1 MPPKIPR
8 ETLKKLQPKLRMI
21 TDGDAT
27 VNVLRS
33 ERTAALAVE
42 SPATLKAIKPCRSD
56 NAVPVAIDALEQ
68 RPKTPKPL
76 KRVTGAVR
84 ANVFVYLRDSRVETP
99 VFDRP
104 KCRKGQILQVQAP
117 LDEIPAR
124 AAADGVTFVEIAEAL
139 KKPVVTTADDDP
151 DPPAVTDR
159 RFGSASKHKFGR
171 DVLIGI
177 IDVEGFDFAHSD
189 FLDESGRTRFV
200 RIWDQGGD
208 ARPSPHDRDAFF
220 DNQFEYG
227 AEFQQAD
234 LNAAIA
240 AAPSLGLPA
249 TDIEAQSQRADG
261 SHGTHVASIAAGNRG
276 VCRRA
281 KIAGVLI
288 SLPREDQDRR
298 LSFYDSS
305 RIADAVDYLL
315 RLGQKMNLPVSI
327 NVSLGT
333 NGHSHDGSAAVTRW
347 IDSALATPGRAVTVA
362 AGNSGQ
368 EKGETDDDLG
378 WIMGR
383 IHASGTFPA
392 ANLEQDLEWVV
403 VGNGI
408 MDLSENE
415 MEIWYSA
422 QDRFAVS
429 IKPPGQ
435 GWIGPIEPREFI
447 QNRMLPDGTMLSVYN
462 EVFHPANGLNYI
474 SVYLSPFLQPPQV
487 IGVPAGTWIVRLHSR
502 EVRDGRYHAWIE
514 RDDPQRLG
522 RVGEREAWSFP
533 SFFTERSLVDD
544 TTVSSLGCGS
554 RVITVAN
561 LDSVRNQINISSSQG
576 PTRDGREKPDIAA
589 PGTGIVAARG
599 FAGDNNAWLSL
610 SGTSMA
616 SPLVAGVVG
625 LMLAIEDRLTAA
637 QIESIIRRTARP
649 LPGASFTWSNSAGF
663 GVIDPEACLEET
675 ARLNDR
681 KDLG

>member
-1 MPPKIPR
+1 MPPKIPI
-8 ETLKKLQPKLRMI
+8 ESLKKLQPKLRMI

-27 VNVLRS
+27 VNILRS
-33 ERTAALAVE
+33 ERAAALAVE
-42 SPATLKAIKPCRSD
+42 SPATLKKVQECRRPD
-56 NAVPVAIDALEQ
+56 AVPVAIDDLEK
-68 RPKTPKPL
+68 RPRRPPSL

-84 ANVFVYLRDSRVETP
+84 ANVFVYLRDPKVETP
-99 VFDRP
+99 DVDRP
-104 KCRKGQILQVQAP
+104 KCRKGEILQVQAP
-117 LDEIPAR
+117 LDEIPSLAGKP
-124 AAADGVTFVEIAEAL
+124 GVTYVEIAETL
-139 KKPVVTTADDDP
+139 KMPVVTTADTT
-151 DPPAVTDR
+151 PAAPASNER
-159 RFGSASKHKFGR
+159 RFGSASQHKFGE

-177 IDVEGFDFAHSD
+177 IDVQGFDFSHAD
-189 FLDESGRTRFV
+189 FLDDAGKTRFV

-208 ARPSPHDRDAFF
+208 ARPSPNERDDFF
-220 DNQFEYG
+220 DTQFEYG

-234 LNAAIA
+234 LDKALA
-240 AAPSLGLPA
+240 AAPTLGLPA
-249 TDIEAQSQRADG
+249 TDIEPQSQREEG
-261 SHGTHVASIAAGNRG
+261 SHATHVASIAAGNRG

-288 SLPREDQDRR
+288 SLPPEDQDKRM
-298 LSFYDSS
+298 SFYDSS
-305 RIADAVDYLL
+305 RLADAVDYLL
-315 RLGQKMNLPVSI
+315 RLGQKLDLPVSI

-347 IDSALATPGRAVTVA
+347 IDAALATPGRAVTVA

-368 EKGETDDDLG
+368 EKGETEDDLG

-392 ANLEQDLEWVV
+392 AGLEQDLEWVV

-415 MEIWYSA
+415 LEIWYSS
-422 QDRFAVS
+422 QDRFAIS
-429 IKPPGQ
+429 IKPPGMD
-435 GWIGPIEPREFI
+435 WIREIEPREFI
-447 QNRMLPDGTMLSVYN
+447 QNRMLADGTMLSAYN
-462 EVFHPANGLNYI
+462 EVFHPANGLNCI

-522 RVGEREAWSFP
+522 RVGQREAWSFP
-533 SFFTERSLVDD
+533 SFFTERTLVDNS
-544 TTVSSLGCGS
+544 TVSSLGCGS
-554 RVITVAN
+554 RVVTVAN
-561 LDSVRNQINISSSQG
+561 LDAARNQISITSSQG

-589 PGTGIVAARG
+589 CGTDVVAAKG
-599 FAGDNNAWLSL
+599 FAGDPDAWVSM

-616 SPLVAGVVG
+616 SPLVTGVVG
-625 LMLAIEDRLTAA
+625 LMLAIEPRLTAA
-637 QIESIIRRTARP
+637 QVESIIRRTAKP
-649 LPGASFTWSNSAGF
+649 LPGASFTWSDAAGF
-663 GVIDPEACLEET
+663 GVIDPEACLRET
-675 ARLNDR
+675 SRLNVR

>member
-1 MPPKIPR
+1 
-8 ETLKKLQPKLRMI
+8 MI
-21 TDGDAT
+21 ADGDAT
-27 VNVLRS
+27 VNILRC
-33 ERTAALAVE
+33 ERAAALAVE
-42 SPATLKAIKPCRSD
+42 SEVSVKKVKEYRRPDS
-56 NAVPVAIDALEQ
+56 VPVSRAD
-68 RPKTPKPL
+68 RVKKPRAPRL

-84 ANVFVYLRDSRVETP
+84 ANVFVYLRDPKVETP
-99 VFDRP
+99 DIDRP
-104 KCRKGQILQVQAP
+104 KCRKDQIVQVQAP
-117 LDEIPAR
+117 LDEIPAI
-124 AAADGVTFVEIAEAL
+124 ASKPGVTYVEIAETL
-139 KKPVVTTADDDP
+139 KMPVVTTADKT
-151 DPPAVTDR
+151 PAAPTASER
-159 RFGSASKHKFGR
+159 RFGSAAKHKFGE
-171 DVLIGI
+171 DILIGI
-177 IDVEGFDFAHSD
+177 IDVQGFDFSHSD
-189 FLDESGRTRFV
+189 FLDEDGKTRFV

-208 ARPSPHDRDAFF
+208 ARPSPHDRDPAF
-220 DNQFEYG
+220 DRQFEYG
-227 AEFQQAD
+227 AEFQATD
-234 LNAAIA
+234 LNRALSASA
-240 AAPSLGLPA
+240 TLGLPA
-249 TDIEAQSQRADG
+249 TDIEPQSQRAEG

-288 SLPREDQDRR
+288 SLPQEDQDKR

-305 RIADAVDYLL
+305 RLADAVDYLL
-315 RLGQKMNLPVSI
+315 RLGQNMKLPVSI

-347 IDSALATPGRAVTVA
+347 IDAALAIPGRAVTVA

-368 EKGETDDDLG
+368 EKGETEDDLG

-429 IKPPGQ
+429 IKPPGMD
-435 GWIGPIEPREFI
+435 WVGPIEPREFI
-447 QNRMLPDGTMLSVYN
+447 QNRMLPDGTMLSVYS

-474 SVYLSPFLQPPQV
+474 SVYLSPFLQPPEV
-487 IGVPAGTWIVRLHSR
+487 IGVAAGTWIVRLQSR
-502 EVRDGRYHAWIE
+502 EIRDGRYHAWIE

-554 RVITVAN
+554 RVTTVAN
-561 LDSVRNQINISSSQG
+561 LDAVRNQISISSSQG

-589 PGTGIVAARG
+589 PGTNIVAANG
-599 FAGDNNAWLSL
+599 FAGDPDAWLAL

-625 LMLAIEDRLTAA
+625 LMLAMEPRLTAA
-637 QIESIIRRTARP
+637 QIESIIRRTAKP
-649 LPGASFTWSNSAGF
+649 LPGASFTWSNAAGF
-663 GVIDPEACLEET
+663 GVIDPEACLKET
-675 ARLNDR
+675 ARLNVR